1 MIKPKNEILAWYKH
15 PEPDGTNHTENDL
28 SDEFQVSNLFDLCQK
43 SEAII
48 LPKGWEFLFNEYGL
62 VGLLKVDS
70 KSGWSKKDDLGDTI
84 SEIIYQSLMTGFHP
98 LINEFGD
105 YDENESFFYLND
117 ASKLKVDW
125 EEIYKL
131 KDELKLS

>member
-1 MIKPKNEILAWYKH
+1 MTKAKNEILAWHKH
-15 PEPDGTNHTENDL
+15 PGPDGTNYTENDL
-28 SDEFQVSNLFDLCQK
+28 SGESQVSNLFDFCQK
-43 SEAII
+43 LEAII

-62 VGLLKVDS
+62 VGLLKIDS
-70 KSGWSKKDDLGDTI
+70 KSGWLKEDDLGDTI
-84 SEIIYQSLMTGFHP
+84 SGIIYQSLITGFHP

-117 ASKLKVDW
+117 DSKLKVDW

-131 KDELKLS
+131 KDELNLS